1 MLTNLSRKEIRVRMQ
16 ELYKKSMEAPPS
28 FDKVFGTVKELR
40 AKMKKGYTFD
50 QLADDYPKVEFPDI
64 VFEGETRYDDLIKI
78 TSDAKYPKLLLDI
91 IGTDKETALAFSAL
105 DYELAT
111 FQDKFKQEFEEKYLK
126 DIPYRNYDLSKLDW
140 DYLFKVFPSYKR
152 DELQRQKEWLEKDTS
167 SPVNLDHLFD
177 LYDDQIQ
184 AIIDRYEKESELISK
199 RVKFYKEELER
210 TYDLF
215 EKLPTLT
222 LHELFEMEPELYELI
237 LDDLERKIET
247 VGWDPIIELTPEQQ
261 KDEDLV
267 RRAFGLKT
275 LPDIPA

>member
-1 MLTNLSRKEIRVRMQ
+1 
-16 ELYKKSMEAPPS
+16 MEAPPS